1 MPTVPSCR
9 FFMPCHSLFPLPFS
23 IASTHSQAF
32 LPRPSSC
39 RLHGDPLP
47 PHTCFPCQSSGI
59 TQDSTSS
66 NAWTLARTRG
76 STLREP
82 GAGRGWHRGGTRGW
96 PGHRAVF
103 AQRRETDTP
112 QHTCA
117 HTHMHVHTHQEVM
130 DVTEM
135 DRKPT
140 SSGVRNKQKQNKA
153 LAFRWR
159 AVSGAAR
166 A

>member
-1 MPTVPSCR
+1 
-9 FFMPCHSLFPLPFS
+9 MPCHSLFPLPFS

-32 LPRPSSC
+32 PPRPSSC

-66 NAWTLARTRG
+66 NAWTLAGTRG

-82 GAGRGWHRGGTRGW
+82 GAGRGWHRGRDQRLAWAQSSVCT
-96 PGHRAVF
+96 
-103 AQRRETDTP
+103 AQRDR
-112 QHTCA
+112 HTATHVRA

>member
-1 MPTVPSCR
+1 MPELWDYPGFYILKCTDPWPEPEVL
-9 FFMPCHSLFPLPFS
+9 HSGSLG
-23 IASTHSQAF
+23 QA
-32 LPRPSSC
+32 
-39 RLHGDPLP
+39 
-47 PHTCFPCQSSGI
+47 
-59 TQDSTSS
+59 
-66 NAWTLARTRG
+66 
-76 STLREP
+76 
-82 GAGRGWHRGGTRGW
+82 GAGIGGGTRGW